1 MAKPK
6 ESENLRIW
14 NALGKTDPA
23 HTKQFTRAGG
33 FKGTAIKPMWA
44 NKQMTELFGP
54 CGVGWGQHEP
64 KFNVVEAGPEIM
76 VYCTVSLWYKH
87 GDEIGLSYGVGGDKV
102 LSQVFLKDGK
112 GQKIIDEAKGGYKTY
127 PQTDDEAFK
136 KAYTD
141 ALSNAMKF
149 IGVGA
154 DVHMGQFED
163 NKYVRE
169 VAAEFDEAKKAE
181 VNAEIDRQKSVHKPI
196 SYPTVDASEAVV
208 LPPELDWSYSKS
220 SGVLLCRIIAAEKKT
235 KAGDNKV
242 YVVLTVNN
250 ELDKGKKP
258 LLYYWH
264 ATHRN
269 ELLAAKGKVVKL
281 LVIAKEKGFTV
292 DQVMEIDG
300 QVLKRPEESEETQA
314 RLLASVLGFH
324 EEELREFYSTVCE
337 ASWTLVLEALK
348 QRKAEVDANVEAGER

>member
-44 NKQMTELFGP
+44 NQQMTEFFGP

-87 GDEIGLSYGVGGDKV
+87 GHEMGLSYGVGGDKV
-102 LSQVFLKDGK
+102 LSQVFLKDGR
-112 GQKIIDEAKGGYKTY
+112 GQKIIDESKGGYKTY

-169 VAAEFDEAKKAE
+169 MAAEFDEAKKAE
-181 VNAEIDRQKSVHKPI
+181 VNAEIDRQKASNTVVAFPKAAASV
-196 SYPTVDASEAVV
+196 
-208 LPPELDWSYSKS
+208 PPELDWSYNKA
-220 SGVLLCRIIAAEKKT
+220 SGVLICRILDAKLG
-235 KAGDNKV
+235 KAKEGGRS
-242 YVVLTVNN
+242 YVALQINN
-250 ELDKGKKP
+250 ALDGQKGKKP

-264 ATHRN
+264 ATHRDA
-269 ELLAAKGKVVKL
+269 LLSAVGKV
-281 LVIAKEKGFTV
+281 AKMMVRDKKGTTLFTV
-292 DQVMEIDG
+292 DMVMEIDG

-314 RLLASVLGFH
+314 RLLASTLDFE
-324 EEELREFYSTVCE
+324 EEELREFHGTVCE
-337 ASWTLVLEALK
+337 GSWTRVLEALR
-348 QRKAEVDANVEAGER
+348 QRKAEVDANVEVGER